1 MCLGQS
7 LVTMSVLSL
16 STLSFISLLICDW
29 GMGLAMVVVLVV
41 PYFASSSA
49 LSLPQSPEW
58 AAIHLS
64 SKVLRAPIWLKGW
77 YESTYFFML
86 IPNHPT

>member
-1 MCLGQS
+1 
-7 LVTMSVLSL
+7 
-16 STLSFISLLICDW
+16 
-29 GMGLAMVVVLVV
+29 MVVVLVV

-64 SKVLRAPIWLKGW
+64 SKVLRAPIFYLVVIWL
-77 YESTYFFML
+77 TFMYYSL
-86 IPNHPT
+86 NVK